1 MWLKVCGAALLCAVA
16 ALLIKHAKGDVMPL
30 QWTGTVVL
38 FGATLVLWQPVL
50 AWLGELCAAHGVGEM
65 GKLML
70 KGLGVSV
77 LTQLCA
83 ELCRQCG
90 EASLAGGV
98 EGAGKAEL
106 LLLCLPLLK
115 ELVAT
120 AQGLLGA
127 A

>member
-16 ALLIKHAKGDVMPL
+16 ALLIRQTRGEAMPL
-30 QWTGTVVL
+30 EWTGTLVL
-38 FGATLVLWQPVL
+38 FGATLALWQPVL
-50 AWLGELCAAHGVGEM
+50 GWVGEICAQHGVGEW

-77 LTQLCA
+77 LTQLCS

-115 ELVAT
+115 ELLST
-120 AQGLLGA
+120 AQGLLGGS
-127 A
+127 